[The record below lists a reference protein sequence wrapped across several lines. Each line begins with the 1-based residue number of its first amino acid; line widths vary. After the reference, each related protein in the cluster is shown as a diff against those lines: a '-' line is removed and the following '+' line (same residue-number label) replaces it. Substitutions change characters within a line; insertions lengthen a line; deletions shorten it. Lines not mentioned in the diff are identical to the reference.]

1 MSPTSIKQQIDHAL
15 MNYHGVKHLWL
26 FGSTAK
32 GASHDGS
39 DIDFVYEYDPQM
51 DQSFASIYGLY
62 PILEEQFGRKVD
74 LASID
79 QLQPNIK
86 DEILSSMISIF

>member
-1 MSPTSIKQQIDHAL
+1 MSLAFIQQQIDHTV
-15 MNYHGVKHLWL
+15 MHYHGIKHLWL

-32 GASHDGS
+32 GTSHADS

-62 PILEEQFGRKVD
+62 PILEEQFGAKID

-79 QLQPNIK
+79 QLQPNVK